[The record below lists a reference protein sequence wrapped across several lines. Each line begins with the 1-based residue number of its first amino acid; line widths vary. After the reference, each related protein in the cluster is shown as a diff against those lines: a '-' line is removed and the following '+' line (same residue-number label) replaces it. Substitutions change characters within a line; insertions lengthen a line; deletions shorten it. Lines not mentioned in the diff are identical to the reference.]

1 MIREEKITLENGN
14 VLVVKLRWNDEC
26 RNGYKT
32 FAITGTLYQS
42 EPLCERNVISCG
54 CLHDDIR
61 EHAPKYAECIPYHL
75 VSAYEPMHYVANTL
89 YWIKEGQLD
98 NARESAVW
106 PDATD
111 DELRNATAET
121 LKDRLPAVMQGF
133 KDMLHKFAMI
143 ECS

>member
-1 MIREEKITLENGN
+1 
-14 VLVVKLRWNDEC
+14 
-26 RNGYKT
+26 
-32 FAITGTLYQS
+32 
-42 EPLCERNVISCG
+42 
-54 CLHDDIR
+54 
-61 EHAPKYAECIPYHL
+61 
-75 VSAYEPMHYVANTL
+75 MHYVANTL